1 MRQSQYGGAG
11 TGTARL
17 AAAAAAASAGH
28 MPVCLLRAAC
38 CQQQPP
44 LAVRCPRLAAHAV
57 WHGVPVPLRAH
68 RLGQCH
74 PHIPGP
80 GVPLRMVPSTWQRRL
95 LLGPL
100 RPLHDGGTTGTV
112 RGARA
117 SQQYR

>member
-1 MRQSQYGGAG
+1 
-11 TGTARL
+11 
-17 AAAAAAASAGH
+17 
-28 MPVCLLRAAC
+28 
-38 CQQQPP
+38 
-44 LAVRCPRLAAHAV
+44 VRCPRLAAHAV

-100 RPLHDGGTTGTV
+100 IPGPGVPLRMVPSTWQRRLLLGPLRPLHDGGTTGTV